1 MSSACWMRSLV
12 MTSPLEFFVSSLNQ
26 TFGWRFCPRGLKL
39 LRALAERTPRED
51 PEPGRLFGKWCIR
64 DDIGKVGGCVPLD
77 ISNAE
82 IPNDVVKGGR
92 RLPPNDVAKAIF
104 ESVF

>member
-1 MSSACWMRSLV
+1 MEKYESRLGSPVHLRMDGKSLDLV
-12 MTSPLEFFVSSLNQ
+12 VRGVSFFS
-26 TFGWRFCPRGLKL
+26 
-39 LRALAERTPRED
+39 RADTAAAFDDREVV
-51 PEPGRLFGKWCIR
+51 LFGKCCIR

-92 RLPPNDVAKAIF
+92 RLPPNDVAKALF
-104 ESVF
+104 KSVFK

>member
-26 TFGWRFCPRGLKL
+26 TFGWAL
-39 LRALAERTPRED
+39 LSARSQTLASTCRKNTKGRSRTS
-51 PEPGRLFGKWCIR
+51 RLFGKWCIR
-64 DDIGKVGGCVPLD
+64 DDIGKVEGCIPLD

-82 IPNDVVKGGR
+82 ITNDVVKGGR
-92 RLPPNDVAKAIF
+92 RMPLNHVAYAIF